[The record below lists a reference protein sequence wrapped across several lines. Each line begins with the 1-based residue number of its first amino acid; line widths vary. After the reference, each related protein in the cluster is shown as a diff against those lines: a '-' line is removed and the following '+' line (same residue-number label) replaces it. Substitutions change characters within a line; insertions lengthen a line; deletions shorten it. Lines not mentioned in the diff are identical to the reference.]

1 MPRRRASDP
10 RKTPL
15 QARSRDTYDTIL
27 EATARILETKG
38 LEAANTNAIAERAG
52 ISVGSLYQYFPG
64 KTAIFAE
71 LIRRNDAA
79 TAEGLAALVA
89 ATAGQDL
96 AVRLRALVHAAVAQ
110 QFARPRLARILDY
123 LEATLGADEALAAAD
138 ERIVGSIEAL
148 LHAHADELARPP
160 TAVVA
165 RDVLWIAK
173 GMIDGASLAGEGD
186 GAAVEPRVVRALLG
200 YLGVED
206 DAVREGEASRAGI
219 RPEGGSRRA
228 RLRRA

>member
-79 TAEGLAALVA
+79 TAEGLAELVA
-89 ATAGQDL
+89 TTAGQDL
-96 AVRLRALVHAAVAQ
+96 AARLRVLVRAAVAQ

-138 ERIVGSIEAL
+138 ERIVASIEAL
-148 LHAHADELARPP
+148 LRAHAGELAWPP

-165 RDVLWIAK
+165 RDMLWIAK
-173 GMIDGASLAGEGD
+173 GMIDGASLAGEDD
-186 GAAVEPRVVRALLG
+186 GAAIEPRVVRALLG
-200 YLGVED
+200 YLRID
-206 DAVREGEASRAGI
+206 HDAGRGGGAI
-219 RPEGGSRRA
+219 RPDGRRRPGTGRSRP
-228 RLRRA
+228 

>member
-15 QARSRDTYDTIL
+15 QARSRDTYDTVL
-27 EATARILETKG
+27 DATARILETKG
-38 LEAANTNAIAERAG
+38 LEAANTNAIAARAG

-71 LIRRNDAA
+71 LIRRHDAA
-79 TAEGLAALVA
+79 TAEGLASLVA

-96 AVRLRALVHAAVAQ
+96 AARLRALVRAAVAQ

-138 ERIVGSIEAL
+138 DRIVGSIEAL
-148 LHAHADELARPP
+148 LRAHADQLARAP
-160 TAVVA
+160 TPVVA
-165 RDVLWIAK
+165 RDILWIAK
-173 GMIDGASLAGEGD
+173 GMIDGASLAGDSD
-186 GAAVEPRVVRALLG
+186 GAAVEPRVVAALLG
-200 YLGVED
+200 YLGVDD
-206 DAVREGEASRAGI
+206 DADRAGEVI
-219 RPEGGSRRA
+219 GPDRRRRLGSDRSRS
-228 RLRRA
+228 

>member
-15 QARSRDTYDTIL
+15 QARSRDTYDAVL

-52 ISVGSLYQYFPG
+52 LSVGSLYQYFPG

-96 AVRLRALVHAAVAQ
+96 ASRLRALVQAAVAQ

-138 ERIVGSIEAL
+138 ERIVGSVEAL
-148 LHAHADELARPP
+148 LHAHAGELARPP
-160 TAVVA
+160 TTVVA
-165 RDVLWIAK
+165 RDMLWIAK
-173 GMIDGASLAGEGD
+173 GMIDGASLAGESD

-200 YLGVED
+200 YLGVEK
-206 DAVREGEASRAGI
+206 DAGRGGGAI
-219 RPEGGSRRA
+219 RPGGRRRA
-228 RLRRA
+228 RTGPPRP